1 MIPIIYVK
9 VGYLFDACKIYGA
22 ILFVISSFLLT
33 VCCPY
38 RLGTPI
44 MMPQSL
50 GRAHYFDFYSRL
62 PCSRQPRRGGG
73 SHVVPEAAMSR
84 LRQPCRA

>member
-1 MIPIIYVK
+1 MGQQGHKTPSERRRSTKSMIPIIYVK

-44 MMPQSL
+44 MMPQSF
-50 GRAHYFDFYSRL
+50 GRAHYFAFY
-62 PCSRQPRRGGG
+62 
-73 SHVVPEAAMSR
+73 
-84 LRQPCRA
+84 